1 MANLDVSD
9 LLILKEIHRTRSVT
23 SSVEQVGLS
32 QPAISVRLSHL
43 RRHFGDALFVRTS
56 EGMMPTP
63 CLEGLLPGIDEAL
76 KLLVPNEERQ
86 AAFDPAAS
94 RRTFRLGLANVA
106 QMVLLPQLLVLF
118 KDCAPHLGIESADLD
133 HQTGRLLESGELDVA
148 VGFAAELHTGFYQQR
163 LFTERYACIAR
174 RDHPR
179 VRSRLTTAQFLSEE
193 YVALVAP
200 ATGYSLLDKELDRQG
215 MSRRIKVRVSSL
227 LGVGQTVAMT
237 DLLAIV
243 PARLAQTLAMS
254 GQIQALKIP
263 VPTPSYEVRQ
273 YWHERYHR
281 EPGNCWLRQILFNA
295 FLDMPG
301 VQPPAMAAL

>member
-9 LLILKEIHRTRSVT
+9 LLILKEVHRTRSIT

-86 AAFDPAAS
+86 AVFDPAAS
-94 RRTFRLGLANVA
+94 HRTFRLGLANVA

-227 LGVGQTVAMT
+227 LGVGQTVAVT

-281 EPGNCWLRQILFNA
+281 EPGNCWLRQIMFNA

-301 VQPPAMAAL
+301 DQPAVAAL